1 MNFLAH
7 LYFADGTTESRL
19 GNIMADFVKG
29 TTATDGLGPAIV
41 EGINKHRSVDRF
53 TDAHET
59 VKASKGLISS
69 KRRRFA
75 GIIVDVCYDHFLAR
89 NWPSFASTEL
99 PVFAQE
105 VYTSFREYS
114 GDLPV
119 TMRQMLHYMIEQN
132 WLVSYGTTSGIARAL
147 DGLSSRIRRENTL
160 AGAVEELEEH
170 HEEMERHFLAFF
182 PDLMRHIDRS
192 YSES

>member
-1 MNFLAH
+1 
-7 LYFADGTTESRL
+7 
-19 GNIMADFVKG
+19 MADFVKG
-29 TTATDGLGPAIV
+29 TTATEGLQPAIV
-41 EGINKHRSVDRF
+41 DGINRHRSVDRF

-59 VKASKGLISS
+59 VKASKDLISS

-89 NWPSFASTEL
+89 NWLSFASKEL

-105 VYTSFREYS
+105 VYTSFREYP

-160 AGAVEELEEH
+160 VGAVEELEQH
-170 HEEMERHFLAFF
+170 HEEMEQHFLTFF
-182 PDLMRHIDRS
+182 PELARHIEKAYR
-192 YSES
+192 EP